1 MNFKRFL
8 LNTFFPNS
16 CIICQKEGTI
26 LCPDC
31 FSLIEIN
38 SYLFCHIC
46 GKRIVD
52 FKICDRCRRKTN
64 LSALFF
70 ATYYQDKIVQKIIKE
85 FKYPPFLKELSKP
98 LASLIISHFSLL
110 EFSFPENSLFIPI
123 PLPKKRE
130 KWRGF
135 NQAEEIAKH
144 LSSYYSVP
152 LENKIIKRIR
162 ETLPQSELSKEERK
176 KNIKNSFILLD
187 KEKIRGKN
195 IFLIDDVYTTGAT
208 LEESARILK
217 EGNPRNIFGI
227 VVARE

>member
-8 LNTFFPNS
+8 LNTFFPDF

-38 SYLFCHIC
+38 PYLFCHVC
-46 GKRIVD
+46 GKRITN
-52 FKICDRCRRKTN
+52 FRICDKCHRKTN

-85 FKYPPFLKELSKP
+85 FKYSPFLKELSKP

-110 EFSFPENSLFIPI
+110 EFSFPENSLFVPT
-123 PLPKKRE
+123 PLSKRRE

-144 LSSYYSVP
+144 LSSYYSIP
-152 LENKIIKRIR
+152 LENEIIKRIN
-162 ETLPQSELSKEERK
+162 ETFPQSELSKEERK
-176 KNIKNSFILLD
+176 KNIKNSFILLNN
-187 KEKIRGKN
+187 EKIRGKN
-195 IFLIDDVYTTGAT
+195 IFLVDDVYTTGAT
-208 LEESARILK
+208 FEELARILK
-217 EGNPRNIFGI
+217 EGRPKDIFGI